1 MYSDDQLQDMRFQ
14 FSRALEDLRRQIQ
27 AFTGDKNEL
36 WPIYDGLSAQL
47 HELGQ
52 VVWQIPSS
60 SVWNQPY
67 TAAVNDLDQA
77 TQQFAYAQGDND
89 EQRPH
94 YLAQAVDFLN
104 QAVSTLA
111 N

>member
-14 FSRALEDLRRQIQ
+14 YSRALEDLRRQIQ

-47 HELGQ
+47 RDLGQ
-52 VVWQIPSS
+52 VVWEIPGT
-60 SVWNQPY
+60 SVWNQAY

-77 TQQFAYAQGDND
+77 TQQFSYAQGDND

-94 YLAQAVDFLN
+94 YLSQTVDLLN
-104 QAVSTLA
+104 QAVSSLTS
-111 N
+111 